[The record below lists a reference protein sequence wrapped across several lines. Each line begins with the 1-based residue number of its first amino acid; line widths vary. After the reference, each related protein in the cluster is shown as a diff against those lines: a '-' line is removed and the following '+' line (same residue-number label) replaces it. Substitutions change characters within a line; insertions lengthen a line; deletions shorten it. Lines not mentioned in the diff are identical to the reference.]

1 MRIAFFVND
10 VQTEKSGY
18 TTTRLAYTA
27 TNRGHE
33 VWFIGA
39 NDFAYDPDDMIR
51 ARARQV
57 TPRKYK
63 SLDSYLRVLQGPTA
77 IEERISVR
85 DLDVLMLRS
94 DPADDA
100 VKRPWAQNVG
110 ILFGQFAVR
119 QGVVVVND
127 PTTLAN
133 AMNKMYFQ
141 LFPEEVRPRTL
152 ITRDRTEIRHFA
164 KEEGTVVIKPV
175 QGSGGTGVFL
185 VRPDDLPNLNQM
197 IDSVSRDGY
206 VIVQEY
212 LKEAEQGD
220 MRFFMMNGQP
230 LRHRGRYAAF
240 RRNRSGGDLR
250 SNLHAGGK
258 KAQAIVDDRA
268 LRIAEIV
275 RPKLVADGMFRI
287 LLPETG

>member
-85 DLDVLMLRS
+85 DLDVLMLRG

-127 PTTLAN
+127 PTTTPPPNDL
-133 AMNKMYFQ
+133 
-141 LFPEEVRPRTL
+141 
-152 ITRDRTEIRHFA
+152 
-164 KEEGTVVIKPV
+164 
-175 QGSGGTGVFL
+175 SG
-185 VRPDDLPNLNQM
+185 
-197 IDSVSRDGY
+197 
-206 VIVQEY
+206 
-212 LKEAEQGD
+212 
-220 MRFFMMNGQP
+220 
-230 LRHRGRYAAF
+230 
-240 RRNRSGGDLR
+240 
-250 SNLHAGGK
+250 
-258 KAQAIVDDRA
+258 
-268 LRIAEIV
+268 
-275 RPKLVADGMFRI
+275 
-287 LLPETG
+287 